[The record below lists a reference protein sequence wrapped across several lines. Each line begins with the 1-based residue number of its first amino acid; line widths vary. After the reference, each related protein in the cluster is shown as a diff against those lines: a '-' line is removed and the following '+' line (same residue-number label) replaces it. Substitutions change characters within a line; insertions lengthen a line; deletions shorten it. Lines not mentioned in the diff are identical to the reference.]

1 MKLVDQT
8 IEYVKGSYSEMK
20 KVVWPTRK
28 QTITYSMIV
37 IAMSIGT
44 AVFFGV
50 LDYFFNI
57 GLEAIISG
65 DNQAPISAPA
75 EHGAEVP
82 ATSPADFGAEGVGIE
97 TEPTFSTKSA
107 E

>member
-8 IEYVKGSYSEMK
+8 VEYVKGSYSEMK
-20 KVVWPTRK
+20 KVVWPTKK

-50 LDYFFNI
+50 LDYFFNM

-65 DNQAPISAPA
+65 DNVPAITTEADLPVGNPAGLEVEGIDAGAEPTYSTKPA
-75 EHGAEVP
+75 E
-82 ATSPADFGAEGVGIE
+82 
-97 TEPTFSTKSA
+97 
-107 E
+107 